1 METLPGHQLSPM
13 PNLGLLRKFRVAN
26 SILSAMNSNTF
37 YVSVTG
43 VFPRAWTHLKRLRTL
58 VWTNTMIFLLDLL
71 LVLWNTLQ
79 PLLEGLQQQAEGVVP
94 IILQAKVLILGV
106 VDLGTRILN
115 VPLGMLLIPFH
126 SVESLFSF
134 HASTFRSRDS
144 GINDQRE
151 SLSLSCSCNNDTSC
165 GSCSDQSDDHHH
177 QHVHGHVHQHMN
189 RSHPNR
195 QSTTSSQFRRHKSA
209 SPSR

>member
-1 METLPGHQLSPM
+1 MT
-13 PNLGLLRKFRVAN
+13 
-26 SILSAMNSNTF
+26 SNPF
-37 YVSVTG
+37 YVSVTE
-43 VFPRAWTHLKRLRTL
+43 VFPRAWTHLKRLQTH
-58 VWTNTMIFLLDLL
+58 VWMNTMIFLLDLL
-71 LVLWNTLQ
+71 LVPWNTLQ
-79 PLLEGLQQQAEGVVP
+79 PLQEGLQQQAEGVVP

-115 VPLGMLLIPFH
+115 VPQGMLIVFH
-126 SVESLFSF
+126 SVKSLFLF
-134 HASTFRSRDS
+134 LASSFRSRDS

>member
-1 METLPGHQLSPM
+1 MT
-13 PNLGLLRKFRVAN
+13 
-26 SILSAMNSNTF
+26 SNPF
-37 YVSVTG
+37 YVSVTE
-43 VFPRAWTHLKRLRTL
+43 VFPKAWTHLKRLQTL
-58 VWTNTMIFLLDLL
+58 VWMNTMTFLLDLL
-71 LVLWNTLQ
+71 LVPWNTLQ
-79 PLLEGLQQQAEGVVP
+79 PLLEGLPQQAEEVVP

-106 VDLGTRILN
+106 EDLGTRILN
-115 VPLGMLLIPFH
+115 VPQGMLIVFH
-126 SVESLFSF
+126 SVKSLFSF
-134 HASTFRSRDS
+134 LASSFRSRDS

>member
-1 METLPGHQLSPM
+1 MT
-13 PNLGLLRKFRVAN
+13 
-26 SILSAMNSNTF
+26 SNPF
-37 YVSVTG
+37 YVSVTE
-43 VFPRAWTHLKRLRTL
+43 VFPKAWTHLKRLRIL
-58 VWTNTMIFLLDLL
+58 VWMNTMIFLLDLL
-71 LVLWNTLQ
+71 LVPWNTLQ
-79 PLLEGLQQQAEGVVP
+79 PLQEGLQQQAEEVVP

-106 VDLGTRILN
+106 EDLGTRILN
-115 VPLGMLLIPFH
+115 VPLGKLMIFH
-126 SVESLFSF
+126 SVENIFTFLSS
-134 HASTFRSRDS
+134 SFRSRDS